1 MRDLEFREPAARST
15 LSPISSV
22 RPWPH
27 STLPPTLPIRPVA
40 LDTRRVLWAESS
52 CPVRVAAVDRPRPQA
67 SGRLL
72 MSLPGRPVPV
82 RPDASENASETLRT
96 APDYPRSLR
105 IYRNRLRKL
114 QAQPASP

>member
-1 MRDLEFREPAARST
+1 MRELDGGDPAARST

-27 STLPPTLPIRPVA
+27 STLPPTLPIRPAA
-40 LDTRRVLWAESS
+40 LHTRRVLSGESS
-52 CPVRVAAVDRPRPQA
+52 CPVRGAAVGRPRPQA

-72 MSLPGRPVPV
+72 RSPLGRPVPL
-82 RPDASENASETLRT
+82 RPDASETVSETPRMVPEHL
-96 APDYPRSLR
+96 RSLQ

-114 QAQPASP
+114 LAQ